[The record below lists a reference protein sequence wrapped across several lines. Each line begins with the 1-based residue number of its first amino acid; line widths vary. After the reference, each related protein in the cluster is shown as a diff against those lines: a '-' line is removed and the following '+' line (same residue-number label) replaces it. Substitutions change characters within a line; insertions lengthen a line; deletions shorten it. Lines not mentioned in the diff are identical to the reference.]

1 MSLIQDTIDT
11 TCVMH
16 NEHVFNKGFAYDRCS
31 IDQYRYAILAG
42 FGFRLAG
49 SKCTLKGVKKYTF
62 KSACY
67 VFKLDNMSV
76 TS

>member
-1 MSLIQDTIDT
+1 MR
-11 TCVMH
+11 
-16 NEHVFNKGFAYDRCS
+16 NEHDFNKGFAYDRCF
-31 IDQYRYAILAG
+31 IAQYRYAIPAG

-49 SKCTLKGVKKYTF
+49 SKCTLKGVKKCTF

-67 VFKLDNMSV
+67 VFKLDNMSG

>member
-16 NEHVFNKGFAYDRCS
+16 NEHVKGFAYDRCF
-31 IDQYRYAILAG
+31 IDQYMYAILAG

-49 SKCTLKGVKKYTF
+49 SKYTLKGVKKHTF
-62 KSACY
+62 RSACY
-67 VFKLDNMSV
+67 IFKLDNMSV